1 MKMKSPSLTMFPMDM
16 KCLLKI
22 LDSIWKFVD
31 SPVMMLIQ
39 KVVDMEIEWACKWL
53 EIDFK
58 DIWVRELYMFF
69 SPGQF
74 FSVSSMPTAHFSPIP
89 IRCKTHKLCKNGGWL
104 MCSTWSFASS
114 DQPKQHCLLKTDSAI
129 AFESWRSH
137 EFLLKSCWLSSH
149 Y

>member
-69 SPGQF
+69 FTWTIF
-74 FSVSSMPTAHFSPIP
+74 FSFKHA
-89 IRCKTHKLCKNGGWL
+89 NG
-104 MCSTWSFASS
+104 T
-114 DQPKQHCLLKTDSAI
+114 LLSNTNKM
-129 AFESWRSH
+129 
-137 EFLLKSCWLSSH
+137 
-149 Y
+149 